1 MKKIQNLSDWELILL
16 VFTVFFSS
24 ISFYLFYL
32 GKIKIVSTYPIFS
45 LTSLFLFLL
54 KHYIR
59 KKSYSYKKM
68 KLLEAE
74 ISEAFQ
80 KGEIRFLKS
89 LIEIQNEVAKEYG
102 EDNFEVLIKSEIYAG
117 DVETANKIF
126 NEVAKR
132 FISQHK

>member
-24 ISFYLFYL
+24 ISFYLLYL

-59 KKSYSYKKM
+59 KK
-68 KLLEAE
+68 A
-74 ISEAFQ
+74 I
-80 KGEIRFLKS
+80 
-89 LIEIQNEVAKEYG
+89 
-102 EDNFEVLIKSEIYAG
+102 LIKKLNY
-117 DVETANKIF
+117 
-126 NEVAKR
+126 
-132 FISQHK
+132 